1 MRIRQIEAFQAA
13 IETGSITRAADLL
26 GIGQPAVSRLIA
38 DLEIS
43 MGFPVFHRSA
53 GRITPIAEGMRFH
66 AVVERAFLNMKEI
79 ECAADQIRHGY
90 SKHLTIST
98 LPVLAST
105 IIPEVIRLFVEKN
118 PDVSIDIHA
127 LWMTEI
133 LQGIQAQ
140 HADVAMS
147 VSFTEVQGVRQE
159 HLIDVRFV
167 AALPQHHRL
176 AKRKVLDI
184 RDFDGE
190 DFISIVPNSAIGWG
204 RIDNEFEAKG
214 VSPRRRVTTPH
225 SQTAYSLVAA
235 GVGVSILEPFAA
247 KHWSRN
253 GVIIRPLSVDLYF
266 TYSLFFPERI
276 TNNHIAEEFSLCL
289 RKYLSTN
296 KPMFNL

>member
-13 IETGSITRAADLL
+13 IETGSITRAAYLL

-43 MGFPVFHRSA
+43 MGFPAFHRSK
-53 GRITPIAEGMRFH
+53 GRITPTTEGLRFH
-66 AVVERAFLNMKEI
+66 AVVERAFLSMKEI
-79 ECAADQIRHGY
+79 ERAAEQIRHAY
-90 SKHLTIST
+90 SEHLTVST

-118 PDVSIDIHA
+118 PKVSIDIQP

-140 HADVAMS
+140 RADVAMS

-167 AALPQHHRL
+167 AALPKHHRL
-176 AKRKVLDI
+176 AKRKVLHI

-204 RIDNEFEAKG
+204 RIDKEFEVKG
-214 VSPRRRVTTPH
+214 VSPRRRYATPY
-225 SQTAYSLVAA
+225 SQTAYSMVAS

-247 KHWSRN
+247 KHWSKN
-253 GVIIRPLSVDLYF
+253 GVTIRPLSVDLSF
-266 TYSLFFPERI
+266 TYSLFFPEQSTTSPI
-276 TNNHIAEEFSLCL
+276 VEEFVLCL
-289 RKYLSTN
+289 RKYLSMN
-296 KPMFNL
+296 KPMFN

>member
-38 DLEIS
+38 DLEVS
-43 MGFPVFHRSA
+43 LGFPVFHRSA
-53 GRITPIAEGMRFH
+53 GRITPTTEGLRFH
-66 AVVERAFLNMKEI
+66 AVVERAFLSMKEI
-79 ECAADQIRHGY
+79 ERAADQIRHAY
-90 SKHLTIST
+90 SEHLTVST

-105 IIPEVIRLFVEKN
+105 IIPEVIRLFIEKN
-118 PDVSIDIHA
+118 PKVSIDIHT

-140 HADVAMS
+140 RADVAMS

-204 RIDNEFEAKG
+204 RIDKEFEAQG
-214 VSPRRRVTTPH
+214 VSPHRRFATPY
-225 SQTAYSLVAA
+225 SQTAYSMVAA

-253 GVIIRPLSVDLYF
+253 GVTIRPLSVDLYF
-266 TYSLFFPERI
+266 TYSLFFPEQF
-276 TNNHIAEEFSLCL
+276 TMNPMVEEFALCL
-289 RKYLSTN
+289 RKYLTMN
-296 KPMFNL
+296 KPMFN